1 MGALLQLW
9 SGMLFVPN
17 SVALHEKKVLLGV
30 ERTQDLVPTV
40 KDVLHLLKMKW
51 ESLYSWIFFE
61 IMQKRWIQKTFSR
74 NAWLYS
80 WKWEAKP
87 VSQSHLTNRNWSPEG
102 PVLKFNIYQKTVKE
116 IILSLESW
124 VYLGKNI
131 LQDCY
136 SFYCEWHLR
145 V

>member
-51 ESLYSWIFFE
+51 ESLYSWIFLRLCKKGGFKKHFPGMPGFIVE
-61 IMQKRWIQKTFSR
+61 NGKQSR
-74 NAWLYS
+74 
-80 WKWEAKP
+80 
-87 VSQSHLTNRNWSPEG
+87 
-102 PVLKFNIYQKTVKE
+102 
-116 IILSLESW
+116 
-124 VYLGKNI
+124 
-131 LQDCY
+131 
-136 SFYCEWHLR
+136 
-145 V
+145 